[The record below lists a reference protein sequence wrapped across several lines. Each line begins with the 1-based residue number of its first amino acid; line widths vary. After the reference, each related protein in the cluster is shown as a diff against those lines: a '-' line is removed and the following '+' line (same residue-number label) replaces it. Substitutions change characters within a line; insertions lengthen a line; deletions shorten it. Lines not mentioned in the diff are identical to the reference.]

1 MIFFAVLFG
10 DGGIC
15 FLTNFGGVAPNV
27 SIIGL
32 NSVQSS
38 VEIRFEPLIENV
50 ANKFEEV
57 REISTILQFKLAEKE
72 RTF

>member
-1 MIFFAVLFG
+1 M
-10 DGGIC
+10 
-15 FLTNFGGVAPNV
+15 TNFGGVAPNV

-38 VEIRFEPLIENV
+38 VEIRCEPLIENV

-57 REISTILQFKLAEKE
+57 REIFTILQFKLAEKE

>member
-1 MIFFAVLFG
+1 M
-10 DGGIC
+10 
-15 FLTNFGGVAPNV
+15 TNFGGVAPNV

-38 VEIRFEPLIENV
+38 VEIRCEPLIENV
-50 ANKFEEV
+50 ANKSEEV

>member
-1 MIFFAVLFG
+1 M
-10 DGGIC
+10 
-15 FLTNFGGVAPNV
+15 TNFGGVAPNV

-38 VEIRFEPLIENV
+38 VEIRCELLIENV
-50 ANKFEEV
+50 AVKFEEV
-57 REISTILQFKLAEKE
+57 REISTILQFKLADKE

>member
-1 MIFFAVLFG
+1 M
-10 DGGIC
+10 
-15 FLTNFGGVAPNV
+15 TNFGGVAPNV

-38 VEIRFEPLIENV
+38 VEIRCEPLIENV
-50 ANKFEEV
+50 ANKSEKV

>member
-1 MIFFAVLFG
+1 M
-10 DGGIC
+10 
-15 FLTNFGGVAPNV
+15 TNFGGVAPNV

-38 VEIRFEPLIENV
+38 VEIRCEPLIENV
-50 ANKFEEV
+50 ASKFEEV

>member
-1 MIFFAVLFG
+1 M
-10 DGGIC
+10 
-15 FLTNFGGVAPNV
+15 TNFGGVAPNV

-38 VEIRFEPLIENV
+38 VEIRCELLIENV

>member
-1 MIFFAVLFG
+1 M
-10 DGGIC
+10 
-15 FLTNFGGVAPNV
+15 TNFGGVAPNV

-38 VEIRFEPLIENV
+38 VEIRCETLIENV

>member
-1 MIFFAVLFG
+1 M
-10 DGGIC
+10 
-15 FLTNFGGVAPNV
+15 TNFGGVAPNV

-38 VEIRFEPLIENV
+38 VEIRCELLIENV
-50 ANKFEEV
+50 AVKFEEV